1 MTGATAAGRGDQVGV
16 LAVGGTHVTSGL
28 ASRHDAALVLANI
41 SLRKLDSAAGPEE
54 LLGELAAAMAEVDAP
69 PGTPWGIAM
78 PGPFDYK
85 RGVGLF
91 EGVGK
96 FEALYGVDL
105 GSGLQARLPDPAAPI
120 AFVNDA
126 DAFAIGEWGYG
137 VAAGADRCAGIT
149 LGTGVGS
156 AFLDRGSPVTDGPDV
171 PPQGRAHYL
180 KIGSRDLEDVVS
192 RRAIL
197 ARYRSRGDEA
207 DSPRLDAREV
217 FDRARR
223 GDDWAAQVL
232 NDAFEAL
239 GVALAP
245 WLTRF
250 QASVVAFGGAMTG
263 SWDLVHAP
271 IERGLATAGAPED
284 IALLLSADTE
294 RSALLGA
301 ATSAARVL
309 G

>member
-1 MTGATAAGRGDQVGV
+1 MTRPTGWARSGQVGV
-16 LAVGGTHVTSGL
+16 LAVGGTHVTSAR
-28 ASRHDAALVLANI
+28 ASRQDASLVLADI
-41 SLRKLDSAAGPEE
+41 SVRRLDSGAGAEE
-54 LLGELAAAMAEVDAP
+54 LLGELAGAMAEVNAA

-78 PGPFDYK
+78 PGPFDYQ

-96 FEALYGVDL
+96 FEALFGVDV
-105 GSGLQARLPDPAAPI
+105 GAGLRARLADPAAAM

-126 DAFAIGEWGYG
+126 DAFAIGEWSHG
-137 VAAGADRCAGIT
+137 VAAGAARCAGIT

-156 AFLDRGSPVTDGPDV
+156 AFLDHGSPVTDGPDV
-171 PPQGRAHYL
+171 PPHGRAHYL
-180 KIGSRDLEDVVS
+180 KIGTRDLEDVVS

-197 ARYRSRGDEA
+197 ARYRSRA
-207 DSPRLDAREV
+207 DRDSADLDVREV

-223 GDDWAAQVL
+223 GDDWAARVL
-232 NDAFEAL
+232 ADAFLAL

-250 QASVVAFGGAMTG
+250 EASVVAFGGAMTG
-263 SWDLVHAP
+263 SWDLIRPP
-271 IERGLATAGAPED
+271 IEQGLATAGAAEG

-301 ATSAARVL
+301 ATCAAQL
-309 G
+309 PG